1 MSNLNINISEIH
13 LKDIKFALEKQL
25 DDYYDQDREM
35 LREASYN
42 EDWEM
47 ALSIAARV
55 TSAKDALKIVEKL
68 IQDIEK
74 KKTTTELKELI
85 TEETKNVT
93 N

>member
-1 MSNLNINISEIH
+1 MWR
-13 LKDIKFALEKQL
+13 K
-25 DDYYDQDREM
+25 DREM

-74 KKTTTELKELI
+74 KKTTDELKEL
-85 TEETKNVT
+85 NVVS
-93 N
+93 